1 MKKITILILA
11 LCALNVN
18 AQNAQKTQY
27 SHSSQLVQKTQ
38 QTQLVQ
44 KAQQTQ
50 LVQKT
55 QQTQLAQ
62 KTQQTQLAQKTQQT
76 QNDTLQFMTA
86 YRQFAAFIE
95 KQPALTKPVA
105 DSLIARQ
112 DTLMKQ
118 YRKIKPQLTGMQVEE
133 YNKLK
138 GRFTKKLLSYRGDR
152 LGEGL
157 EATGDSIAKATGRVG
172 NAVGGFFKGLFSK

>member
-1 MKKITILILA
+1 MLYICSRNSVKREINMKKITILILA

-27 SHSSQLVQKTQ
+27 SHSSQLAQKTQ

-50 LVQKT
+50 L
-55 QQTQLAQ
+55 AQ
-62 KTQQTQLAQKTQQT
+62 KTQQA

-86 YRQFAAFIE
+86 YRQFAAFVE

-105 DSLIARQ
+105 DSLIVRQ
-112 DTLMKQ
+112 DSLMRQ
-118 YRKIKPQLTGMQVEE
+118 YRRIKPQLTGKQVEE
-133 YNKLK
+133 YNTLK
-138 GRFTKKLLSYRGDR
+138 GRFTKKLLQYRGDR

-172 NAVGGFFKGLFSK
+172 SAVGGFFKGLFSK